1 MGERENKKLSEFI
14 NQSKVGGGE
23 KRIESQH
30 AKGKMT
36 ARERI
41 DALLDPASF
50 NELEPFVAQDI
61 GSRDDTEFLA
71 NGVVTGYGL
80 INNRKVFVYAQDFT
94 VMGGSLGEMQSHK
107 ICRVMDLAAQ
117 NGAPII
123 GLIDSGGARIQEGVH
138 SLKGYA
144 EIFRRNTLYSG
155 VVPQISLIMGPC
167 AGGAAYSPA
176 LTDFIFMVEKT
187 SYMFITGPDVIKE
200 ITGEEIDFESLGGAQ
215 VHSSTSGVASLPASS
230 ETEAIN
236 LCRKLL
242 SYIPS
247 NNMEN
252 PPSTT
257 PEDDPGR
264 TDTVLNTIVP
274 EDVKEPYSMHEVIA
288 RVVDIDSF
296 FEIQPDFARNAIV
309 GFARFNGNPAGIV
322 AQEPNAIAGV
332 IDIDASDKITR
343 FVRFCDSFNIPLVTF
358 VDSPGF
364 LPGVNQE
371 HKGIIRH
378 GAKILY
384 AYSEATVPKVSV
396 VTRRA
401 FGGAYIVMSSKYL
414 GTDITYAW
422 PTAEVAVM
430 GAEGAVQILFRNEI
444 KEAED
449 PEKERLNQI
458 EAYQEKYL
466 TPYNAARSGI
476 VDEVIM
482 PADTRKKIISALS
495 LIREKHELHPAK
507 KHGNSPV

>member
-1 MGERENKKLSEFI
+1 MGELENKKLSEFI
-14 NQSKVGGGE
+14 KQSKLGGGE

-41 DALLDPASF
+41 DVLLDTASF
-50 NELEPFVAQDI
+50 NELEPFVSQDM
-61 GSRDDTEFLA
+61 GSRDDTESLS

-107 ICRVMDLAAQ
+107 ICRTMDLAAQ
-117 NGAPII
+117 NGAPVI

-144 EIFRRNTLYSG
+144 EIFRRNAIYSG

-176 LTDFIFMVEKT
+176 LTDFIFMVEK
-187 SYMFITGPDVIKE
+187 SSHMFITGPDVIKQ
-200 ITGEEIDFESLGGAQ
+200 ITGEEIDFEGLGGAQ
-215 VHSSTSGVASLPASS
+215 VHSSTSGVASLSASS
-230 ETEAIN
+230 ETEAIS
-236 LCRKLL
+236 LCRTLL

-252 PPSTT
+252 PPVLT

-264 TDTVLNTIVP
+264 TDTVLNTIIP
-274 EDVKEPYSMHEVIA
+274 EDAKEPYSMHDVIA
-288 RVVDIDSF
+288 RVVDINSF
-296 FEIQPDFARNAIV
+296 FEIQPNFAKNAIV
-309 GFARFNGNPAGIV
+309 GFARFNGNPVGIV
-322 AQEPNAIAGV
+322 AQEPKAIAGV

-364 LPGVNQE
+364 LPGVDQE

-414 GTDITYAW
+414 GTDITYGW

-430 GAEGAVQILFRNEI
+430 GAEGAVQILFRKEI

-449 PEKERLNQI
+449 PEKERQKQI
-458 EAYQEKYL
+458 DAYQEKYL

-476 VDEVIM
+476 IDEVIM

-495 LIREKHELHPAK
+495 LIREKHVLHPAK

>member
-230 ETEAIN
+230 EIEAIN

-252 PPSTT
+252 PPFIT

-449 PEKERLNQI
+449 PEKERLKQI